1 MIYKKI
7 FLNTFNKN
15 ASKEAYLEVFL
26 HDLVG
31 KKRPAMLVVPG
42 GGYFSVA
49 PLEGETVALRYQ
61 SEGFNTFILSYGINK
76 PYPVS
81 HLDLAVA
88 TLFIRLQEK
97 DYDLDGNLFMVGF
110 SAGAHLIGSFAY
122 LYPELAAILDI
133 NPDVL
138 LPNALI
144 LSYPV
149 ISFVHNTHDTSRDIL
164 TGNNPSLYN
173 KFSIEKNITKNYPP
187 TFVWTT
193 IGDTGVNPSHTKD
206 MEEALKK
213 ANVPHEV
220 YYFKGNLD
228 HGLSVVSLEMK
239 GNFVPFTNE
248 ELECKTWVDKSLNFI
263 SKIFYK

>member
-15 ASKEAYLEVFL
+15 ASKDAYLEVYL
-26 HDLVG
+26 HDFG
-31 KKRPAMLVVPG
+31 KIRPAMLVVPG

-61 SEGFNTFILSYGINK
+61 SEGFNTFVLSYQVNK
-76 PYPVS
+76 PYPAP

-88 TLFIRLQEK
+88 ALFIRLQEN
-97 DYDLDGNLFMVGF
+97 DYGLDGKLFMVGF
-110 SAGAHLIGSFAY
+110 SAGAHLIGSFSY

-149 ISFVHNTHDTSRDIL
+149 ISFIHNTHEASRDIL
-164 TGNNPSLYN
+164 TGYNPSLYD
-173 KFSIEKNITKNYPP
+173 KFSIERHITKDYPP

-193 IGDTGVNPSHTKD
+193 LNDTGVNPSNTKD
-206 MEEALKK
+206 LEDALKK
-213 ANVPHEV
+213 ANVIHEV

-228 HGLSVVSLEMK
+228 HGKAMFL
-239 GNFVPFTNE
+239 
-248 ELECKTWVDKSLNFI
+248 
-263 SKIFYK
+263 